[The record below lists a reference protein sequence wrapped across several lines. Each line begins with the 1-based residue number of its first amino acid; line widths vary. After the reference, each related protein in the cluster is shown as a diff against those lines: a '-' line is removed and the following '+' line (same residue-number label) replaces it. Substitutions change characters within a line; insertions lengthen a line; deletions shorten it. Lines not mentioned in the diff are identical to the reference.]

1 MKKCSAKIG
10 APNRSMVTR
19 KPMANQVSALSGA
32 NSISIP
38 ISGLVATSTLIL
50 DAKRSGES
58 AMVVSNDVARSRTV
72 SPLKNALKLSTYAAV
87 SEIGRPIR

>member
-1 MKKCSAKIG
+1 MPRNPRPDQIG
-10 APNRSMVTR
+10 MGGRITPEY
-19 KPMANQVSALSGA
+19 ALSGSI
-32 NSISIP
+32 SISIP
-38 ISGLVATSTLIL
+38 ISGSEATSTLIL